1 MSEITHDVRTMGY
14 VLRRTNYGEADRILN
29 IITPNGKVSAI
40 AKGVRKEKSKLAGS
54 IEMLTRIDF
63 NINRGKGELG
73 VITGAKMIKY
83 FGNIIKDYSRT
94 ELATSILKKI
104 NQLSDSSDNPE
115 YYDIVD
121 QSMEALNDD
130 TNLNLIKT
138 WINFNIKKSSG
149 EEINLYR
156 DIEGNKLEP
165 TKKYEWDYYEKSL
178 KEKENGLITANEIKA
193 MRLILTN
200 KLKTVAKIKNIDE
213 HILPIFLISEAI

>member
-63 NINRGKGELG
+63 NIHRGKGELG

-94 ELATSILKKI
+94 ELATSILKII

-121 QSMEALNDD
+121 QSMEALNDN

-156 DIEGNKLEP
+156 DIEGNRLEP

-213 HILPIFLISEAI
+213 HISPIFSISEAI

>member
-1 MSEITHDVRTMGY
+1 
-14 VLRRTNYGEADRILN
+14 
-29 IITPNGKVSAI
+29 
-40 AKGVRKEKSKLAGS
+40 
-54 IEMLTRIDF
+54 MLTRIDF
-63 NINRGKGELG
+63 NIHRGKGELG

-121 QSMEALNDD
+121 QSMEALNDN

-156 DIEGNKLEP
+156 DIEGNRLEP

-213 HILPIFLISEAI
+213 HISPIFSISEAI